1 MLFKNKS
8 VHASGSC
15 MKPYSESLDIS
26 HIRAELL
33 VRKCWIFNSEEFWT
47 IFAGMCEV
55 GLSKI
60 CIYSTFILV
69 ILVIN
74 NDWVA
79 MIKTVVSFY
88 ENHDNMLIICWFT
101 LYLQRTTSLV
111 FHVEQILWLG
121 LSVATLIY
129 LKNPQSSNNCSKCFL
144 GCVCDV
150 TEPVKDLKH
159 L

>member
-1 MLFKNKS
+1 
-8 VHASGSC
+8 
-15 MKPYSESLDIS
+15 
-26 HIRAELL
+26 
-33 VRKCWIFNSEEFWT
+33 
-47 IFAGMCEV
+47 
-55 GLSKI
+55 
-60 CIYSTFILV
+60 
-69 ILVIN
+69 
-74 NDWVA
+74 